1 MQKLTLNEDEVHVW
15 YTFPGEIT
23 RKDLLDRYYPL
34 LNVEESV
41 QQKRF
46 HFERHRHQ
54 YLVTRAMIRTLLAR
68 YLDVPAHELRF
79 TKNAYGRPE
88 LAVEHMRV
96 PIHFNL
102 SHTDGL
108 IVCAMVLSREV
119 GVDVEDITRGGDLVQ
134 IADRFF
140 SPSEVNDLHA
150 VPVER
155 QEDRF
160 FDYWTLK
167 EAYIKARGMGLS
179 IPLEQFSYHI
189 DDRSTNIAISID
201 PRQQDE
207 PSRWQFRQWRCAPH
221 YKIALCL
228 ERRADTCYSVHSRK
242 LVPLD
247 SDGDVHLV
255 PFRSSDGWSN

>member
-1 MQKLTLNEDEVHVW
+1 MQNLTLHDDEVHVW

-23 RKDLLDRYYPL
+23 RKDLLDRYFPM
-34 LNVEESV
+34 LNTEESA

-46 HFERHRHQ
+46 HFDRHRHQ
-54 YLVTRAMIRTLLAR
+54 YLVTRAMIRSLLAR
-68 YLDVPAHELRF
+68 YVGVPAHELRF
-79 TKNAYGRPE
+79 NKNAYGRPE
-88 LAVEHMRV
+88 LALEHSRI

-108 IVCAMVLSREV
+108 IVCALVLDREV
-119 GVDVEDITRGGDLVQ
+119 GIDVEDITRGGDLVQ

-140 SPSEVNDLHA
+140 SASEVQDLHM
-150 VPVER
+150 VPRER

-189 DDRSTNIAISID
+189 DDSATDIAISID
-201 PRQQDE
+201 PRQQDQ

-228 ERRADTCYSVHSRK
+228 ERRAHTQFAIHSRK

-247 SDGDVHLV
+247 GDGCVNLIQ
-255 PFRSSDGWSN
+255 FRSSDGWQN